1 MSQMLTNIKRVVE
14 EEVSN
19 RTSQMTV
26 LFEAITN
33 AIHANAKHIVCRLTS
48 KEGLLGSE
56 EETVIERRVDEIE
69 IEDDGDGFGDANYKS
84 FCEYRTAYKQSEFG
98 CKGVGRFVFLKVFNK
113 ASYTSFLSE
122 GQEKKTFTFSFDFD
136 SECVACEDCDV
147 SKNSTILSLSGVR
160 SRYFDVNKHIDRRIE
175 MDLDAI
181 KKKVL
186 LHLIP
191 TLFFY
196 KTKGSNVIVEF
207 IDTDSNETVSI
218 TSDDIPEF
226 EEKTFEVPI
235 SKDETA
241 SFTLYHKIIKGDGG
255 LHAFYCASKRT
266 VCEFSEKDFKI
277 SLPNGFSGYLLLESD
292 YLDGHVDNERDD
304 FDIFPIKT
312 DLYSKLS
319 WKDINAYLK
328 SILSPIIAK
337 NIPASNEINK
347 NKLKDIQQERPYLV
361 NYIEDEDLEIVGFVD
376 KKQIIDKAKKR
387 FDAAKD
393 KLITHA
399 GKDEYTDEE
408 LQDAI
413 QIAQNELVAYIQD
426 RVFIIERLKT
436 MLNDKEKSEKVIHNL
451 FMEKYTDD
459 DYFSVGKNNL
469 WLLDDR
475 FTSYSYAASDKRI
488 KEVLESMEL
497 GAGTESDGDKP
508 DLALFFSHD
517 PVNKRGLKSV
527 LVELKSFDDGAKS
540 DRDKYAGVQQ
550 LIDYIVAFQSKEEIK
565 ETWAFLVT
573 DIDEKFGKRLVRNK
587 YTPLFSTDRPIYH
600 QYYDEIKTSIYV
612 VGAKTLILDAEAR
625 NKVFI
630 DIINKNSRLNDLICE
645 KAEASLGGIL

>member
-14 EEVSN
+14 EEVGN

-33 AIHANAKHIVCRLTS
+33 AIHAKATHIVCRLTS
-48 KEGLLGSE
+48 KQGLLESE
-56 EETVIERRVDEIE
+56 EEELVEKRVDDIE
-69 IEDDGDGFGDANYKS
+69 IEDNGDGFGDANYKS

-113 ASYTSFLSE
+113 ASYASLLAD

-136 SECVACEDCDV
+136 SENVECEDCEV
-147 SKNSTILSLSGVR
+147 SENRTVLSLSGVR
-160 SRYFDVNKHIDRRIE
+160 SRYFDASKHLDRRIE
-175 MDLDAI
+175 MDLNAI

-196 KTKGSNVIVEF
+196 KTKGSNVVVEF
-207 IDTDSNETVSI
+207 VDTETNDTVSI

-226 EEKTFEVPI
+226 EEDIFEIPI
-235 SKDETA
+235 SKDA
-241 SFTLYHKIIKGDGG
+241 STSFVLYHKISKGDGG
-255 LHAFYCASKRT
+255 LHAFHCANKRT
-266 VCEFSEKDFKI
+266 VCDFSDKDLKI
-277 SLPNGFSGYLLLESD
+277 FLPNGFSGYMLLESE
-292 YLDGHVDNERDD
+292 YLDEHADNERND

-328 SILSPIIAK
+328 SVISPIIAQ
-337 NIPASNEINK
+337 NIPASNEINRT
-347 NKLKDIQQERPYLV
+347 KLKDIQQERPYLV
-361 NYIEDEDLEIVGFVD
+361 NYIEEEDLDIVGFVD

-387 FDAAKD
+387 FDTAKD
-393 KLITHA
+393 KLIAHA
-399 GKDEYTDEE
+399 GKDEYTDGE

-413 QIAQNELVAYIQD
+413 QLAQNELVAYIQD
-426 RVFIIERLKT
+426 RVLIIERLKT
-436 MLNDKEKSEKVIHNL
+436 MLNDKERSEKVIHNL

-459 DYFSVGKNNL
+459 DYFSIGKNNL

-488 KEVLESMEL
+488 KEVLESIDMET
-497 GAGTESDGDKP
+497 GTESDGDRP

-517 PVNKRGLKSV
+517 PVNKKGLKAV
-527 LVELKSFDDGAKS
+527 LVELKSFADGAKS

-550 LIDYIVAFQSKEEIK
+550 LIDYIVAFQSKEQIK

-573 DIDEKFGKRLVRNK
+573 DIDDKFGKRLIRNQ
-587 YTPLFSTDRPIYH
+587 YTPLFSTDRPVYH
-600 QYYDEIKTSIYV
+600 QYYDKMKTSIYV

-630 DIINKNSRLNDLICE
+630 DIINKNSKLSELLYQKEEVYTD
-645 KAEASLGGIL
+645 EAS

>member
-1 MSQMLTNIKRVVE
+1 MSQMLTNIKRVVD

-19 RTSQMTV
+19 RTSQMSV
-26 LFEAITN
+26 LFEATTN

-48 KEGLLGSE
+48 KEGSLKSE
-56 EETVIERRVDEIE
+56 EGEVVERKVDEME

-84 FCEYRTAYKQSEFG
+84 FCEYRTAYKQDEFG
-98 CKGVGRFVFLKVFNK
+98 AKGIGRFVFLKVFKK
-113 ASYTSFLSE
+113 ASYTSYLSE

-136 SECVACEDCDV
+136 SENVVCEDCEV
-147 SKNSTILSLSGVR
+147 SKNNTILSLSGIR
-160 SRYFDVNKHIDRRIE
+160 SRCFDINKHLDRRIE
-175 MDLDAI
+175 MDLNAI

-196 KTKGSNVIVEF
+196 KTKGSDVVVEF
-207 IDTDSNETVSI
+207 VDTETNGTVSI
-218 TSDDIPEF
+218 TSNDVPEF
-226 EEKTFEVPI
+226 EEKSFKMPLD
-235 SKDETA
+235 KDNQI
-241 SFTLYHKIIKGDGG
+241 SFTLYYKISKSDGG
-255 LHAFYCASKRT
+255 LHAFYCANGRT
-266 VCEFSEKDFKI
+266 VCEFSEKDLKI

-292 YLDGHVDNERDD
+292 YLDEHVDNERND

-319 WKDINAYLK
+319 WKDINTHLK
-328 SILSPIIAK
+328 GIISPIIAR
-337 NIPASNEINK
+337 NIPASNEINRT
-347 NKLKDIQQERPYLV
+347 KLKDIQQERPYLV

-426 RVFIIERLKT
+426 RVLIIERLKT

-488 KEVLESMEL
+488 KEVLESVNLE
-497 GAGTESDGDKP
+497 AGTESDGDKP

-517 PVNKRGLKSV
+517 PINKRGLKSV

-573 DIDEKFGKRLVRNK
+573 DIDEKFGERLVRNK

-600 QYYDEIKTSIYV
+600 QYYDEMKTSIYV
-612 VGAKTLILDAEAR
+612 VGAETLILDAEAR

-630 DIINKNSRLNDLICE
+630 DIINKNSRLNKLIYE
-645 KAEASLGGIL
+645 EAEANVGAIL